1 MRHLGWQKTAVIQG
15 KPARWVFDRRAG
27 CILFNSWVHM
37 EPGPAAVQVI
47 SPIRRS
53 GPYGHGDDGLPEH
66 DGRSWC
72 AYGRGSRAP
81 CCADA
86 SWAGKYGTWSTLLT
100 ISSNGFPRRVLKT
113 AFTVYIN
120 GKILS
125 SIDFNDRGA
134 KMHDFDLCS
143 LVERH
148 GFNGTRNMKRAPDE
162 RRSLMIIRPQI
173 TQPVLK
179 VQRCQCL
186 YSA

>member
-1 MRHLGWQKTAVIQG
+1 MGSRGT
-15 KPARWVFDRRAG
+15 R
-27 CILFNSWVHM
+27 
-37 EPGPAAVQVI
+37 PAAVQVI

-100 ISSNGFPRRVLKT
+100 ISSNGLSRRVLKT

-120 GKILS
+120 DKILS
-125 SIDFNDRGA
+125 STDFAVRGVWIVKETGIHEVKGRKTGRPDRSP
-134 KMHDFDLCS
+134 C
-143 LVERH
+143 
-148 GFNGTRNMKRAPDE
+148 KRAPGSAWCS
-162 RRSLMIIRPQI
+162 R
-173 TQPVLK
+173 VLTAS
-179 VQRCQCL
+179 
-186 YSA
+186 YSAGAERAAMSMSVICVTDAWPSRSS